1 MIDAIEAWLQTTES
15 DDEAVRILET
25 NHVPVAPVLSVPEAM
40 AHPHHNARQT
50 VRTISDRAFGDLKIP
65 GMPLRFSQYPEF
77 LPLQAPFLGEHNA
90 QVLKAVGYSDD
101 DIAALA
107 AAGVLASEPLPA
119 SA

>member
-1 MIDAIEAWLQTTES
+1 MQTTES
-15 DDEAVRILET
+15 DAEAVRILEE

-40 AHPHHNARQT
+40 AHPHHNERQT

-65 GMPLRFSQYPEF
+65 GVPLRFSQYPEF

-90 QVLKAVGYSDD
+90 QVLKALGYSDD